1 MLDMSNGYSDLDL
14 FRYSAPGVL
23 SLVGTNTSYISA
35 NGGNTSLAYFNSN
48 PGGDFGDWGSSAG
61 NDAYDAFSNSGVVNP
76 VTQADLTA
84 MNILGYDPA
93 SQTSQSPPPTIM
105 AVVETPSTGD
115 LKAGKTV
122 IITLDFSAAVTAAG
136 GTPTLTLN
144 DTGTATYTSG
154 SGTNAL
160 TFSYTVA
167 AGQNTPALAVTGINL
182 NGATI
187 TDSAGNAQLSLT
199 GLPQSGPEIDTT
211 TPTPTSIVE
220 TPSNGI
226 VSIGKIVDFTLGLNE
241 AVTVSGTPTLTL
253 NDGGIATFTGNSGN
267 SFSFSYTVSA
277 INSNVAS
284 LAATAVHLNGGSIQD
299 GAGNNANLSLNG
311 LSQTG
316 PQVDAMI
323 PAVTALVEQPGT
335 GDLVAGKTVT
345 ITLDFNEAVI
355 VAGGAPT
362 LTLND
367 GGMATYASGSAS
379 SALSFD
385 YTVGAHDSSVA
396 SLAVNVINLNG
407 GTIQDSGGNNAS
419 LSLIGLSQSGPQITV
434 NPLSPPTVTAQT
446 PNQTWEQGEAVNLT
460 LAANTF
466 TDPQQEAL
474 TYSAT
479 LATGAALPAWLH
491 FNASTEIFTGGT
503 GAGRHQRPRHRGDG
517 DRHQRLISVG
527 DLRGRDAQRARRVN
541 ANSFTVAVQQS
552 AAASSFF
559 TISNP
564 SSDSIT
570 EYSFKDN
577 GGGSGYFTLAGTAEP
592 DGQVFTVSASNLSSV
607 QYVGG
612 SSAGTDTL
620 TVDAYD
626 ATMGAWISSVSLSA
640 VTTAA
645 FRWRMPMMSRRRCIS
660 AISAAPGIPG
670 AMPIGSI
677 SSMAEIFRKPVWRRL
692 FRCSLKRQHC
702 TRSWQAHRPRARPKL
717 RPSSSQFT
725 LISSTERRIPA
736 VSPIGTVI

>member
-1 MLDMSNGYSDLDL
+1 M
-14 FRYSAPGVL
+14 
-23 SLVGTNTSYISA
+23 
-35 NGGNTSLAYFNSN
+35 
-48 PGGDFGDWGSSAG
+48 
-61 NDAYDAFSNSGVVNP
+61 
-76 VTQADLTA
+76 
-84 MNILGYDPA
+84 
-93 SQTSQSPPPTIM
+93 
-105 AVVETPSTGD
+105 
-115 LKAGKTV
+115 
-122 IITLDFSAAVTAAG
+122 
-136 GTPTLTLN
+136 
-144 DTGTATYTSG
+144 
-154 SGTNAL
+154 
-160 TFSYTVA
+160 A

-226 VSIGKIVDFTLGLNE
+226 VSIGKVVDFTLGLNE

-253 NDGGIATFTGNSGN
+253 NDGGIATFTGDSGN
-267 SFSFSYTVSA
+267 SLSFSYTVSA

-367 GGMATYASGSAS
+367 GGMATYANGSAS

-434 NPLSPPTVTAQT
+434 NPLSPPTVTEQT

-491 FNASTEIFTGGT
+491 FNASTETFTGTVPGGT
-503 GAGRHQRPRHRGDG
+503 SGLDIEVTATDTSGLSASETFAVATPSGP
-517 DRHQRLISVG
+517 S
-527 DLRGRDAQRARRVN
+527 VN
-541 ANSFTVAVQQS
+541 ANSFTVAAQQS
-552 AAASSFF
+552 VAASSFF

-564 SSDSIT
+564 SGDSIT
-570 EYSFKDN
+570 EYSFEDT
-577 GGGSGYFTLAGTAEP
+577 GGGSGYFTLAGSVEP
-592 DGQVFTVSASNLSSV
+592 DGQVITVSASNLSSV

-612 SSAGTDTL
+612 SVGRNRHAQ
-620 TVDAYD
+620 
-626 ATMGAWISSVSLSA
+626 
-640 VTTAA
+640 
-645 FRWRMPMMSRRRCIS
+645 C
-660 AISAAPGIPG
+660 
-670 AMPIGSI
+670 
-677 SSMAEIFRKPVWRRL
+677 RRL
-692 FRCSLKRQHC
+692 
-702 TRSWQAHRPRARPKL
+702 
-717 RPSSSQFT
+717 
-725 LISSTERRIPA
+725 
-736 VSPIGTVI
+736 